1 MGNTGDG
8 GTKTGNVVVDGGGG
22 GGEVDEDVLEEGVVR
37 GRPDA
42 ARALTTA
49 SQPVSSVLIL
59 AFNSSFSF
67 SLALS
72 LPLSSTRCSSEWR
85 SWARLMPARSCL
97 FSSSRS
103 ATRRSR

>member
-8 GTKTGNVVVDGGGG
+8 GTKTGNVVVGGGG
-22 GGEVDEDVLEEGVVR
+22 GGGVLDEGTFR

-72 LPLSSTRCSSEWR
+72 LLRSSTRCSSE
-85 SWARLMPARSCL
+85 
-97 FSSSRS
+97 
-103 ATRRSR
+103 